1 MVDFAKLILGVDTRG
16 LKDGQRE
23 LDRTGDR
30 AKRTANEVDGAASK
44 MGSAFKK
51 VGVALVA
58 AGITNV
64 LFDFGKKSVQAAI
77 DAEEMGSAFNVVFG
91 SMAEDVRAW
100 AEETGNALGRSTQ
113 EIQRGALAFQELF
126 GKALQPEKAAELS
139 KQFAVLTQ
147 DLASFK
153 NLSNEVAQQK
163 LFSGLTGEAEPLRAV
178 GVFLNETAVK
188 AKAAELG
195 LRGVNGVLTD
205 QEKIVARAAVIQEQL
220 AQASGD
226 VARTSGS
233 TANQIKTYEAAVEE
247 LQVAIGSKLL
257 PQLTPLITLTAEV
270 VTLMA
275 QAAQNINVT
284 ANTTENL
291 VEGVR
296 VVTGRIGKL
305 TSGLRDF
312 VTGIGLAAE
321 KIDGLASRA
330 FRLINPLAG
339 VLNQLERIGAASR
352 AQASAE
358 RLLTGDFSTNFITG
372 ELAAMSQ
379 SIDNINAPNVLP
391 KLGENLEK
399 TGSSGKSAA
408 SGMTAAERAAKII
421 EERFESAANAAA
433 NLRRELDAVLAKA
446 DPARARGQQLFADI
460 GTLFEAER
468 AGLISPE
475 ERQAE
480 GNRLL
485 GQNVPE
491 SVKRSK
497 DAAEELMRGMADLG
511 STSKEITTAISDNFA
526 QMADR
531 TLQALD
537 RMVGAIRGGGFLD
550 ILSSVINFGIQLGG
564 MGAFGSK
571 IQSNILAGARAN
583 GGQVNAGRAYLVGER
598 GPELFMP
605 QAHGQIVANDNMRG
619 GGMTINVDAR
629 GSSDPEAVRRQ
640 VQQGILEAAPS
651 IVAAAEQRTISTL
664 RRPRLAGVM

>member
-1 MVDFAKLILGVDTRG
+1 MAETADRMGELTTQFQNAEGAAEAMAHVMRDNLAGDIDALSGSVETLIIKVGDAGATGALRKMAQTATVAVNALSQSIENYVSGLGVMIGWVERG
-16 LKDGQRE
+16 
-23 LDRTGDR
+23 
-30 AKRTANEVDGAASK
+30 ANAIRQFGRWMGWADEKMAAWGRRAAS
-44 MGSAFKK
+44 
-51 VGVALVA
+51 L
-58 AGITNV
+58 AG
-64 LFDFGKKSVQAAI
+64 
-77 DAEEMGSAFNVVFG
+77 
-91 SMAEDVRAW
+91 
-100 AEETGNALGRSTQ
+100 
-113 EIQRGALAFQELF
+113 
-126 GKALQPEKAAELS
+126 P
-139 KQFAVLTQ
+139 
-147 DLASFK
+147 
-153 NLSNEVAQQK
+153 
-163 LFSGLTGEAEPLRAV
+163 
-178 GVFLNETAVK
+178 
-188 AKAAELG
+188 
-195 LRGVNGVLTD
+195 
-205 QEKIVARAAVIQEQL
+205 
-220 AQASGD
+220 
-226 VARTSGS
+226 
-233 TANQIKTYEAAVEE
+233 
-247 LQVAIGSKLL
+247 IGSVVS
-257 PQLTPLITLTAEV
+257 LIE
-270 VTLMA
+270 
-275 QAAQNINVT
+275 
-284 ANTTENL
+284 
-291 VEGVR
+291 
-296 VVTGRIGKL
+296 
-305 TSGLRDF
+305 
-312 VTGIGLAAE
+312 
-321 KIDGLASRA
+321 
-330 FRLINPLAG
+330 RL
-339 VLNQLERIGAASR
+339 GARSS

-358 RLLTGDFSTNFITG
+358 RLLTGDFSTNFITDQ
-372 ELAAMSQ
+372 LAAMGK
-379 SIDNINAPNVLP
+379 SIDNINAPDVLP
-391 KLGENLEK
+391 KLGENLAK

-460 GTLFEAER
+460 GTLFGAER
-468 AGLISPE
+468 AGVISPE

-480 GNRLL
+480 GNKLL

-511 STSKEITTAISDNFA
+511 ATSKEITTAISDNFA

>member
-1 MVDFAKLILGVDTRG
+1 
-16 LKDGQRE
+16 
-23 LDRTGDR
+23 
-30 AKRTANEVDGAASK
+30 

-91 SMAEDVRAW
+91 NMADDVRAW

-126 GKALQPEKAAELS
+126 GKALQPEQAAELS

-205 QEKIVARAAVIQEQL
+205 QEKIVARAAIIQEQL
-220 AQASGD
+220 SQASGD
-226 VARTSGS
+226 VERTSGS
-233 TANQIKTYEAAVEE
+233 AANQIKTMNAAVEE
-247 LQVAIGSKLL
+247 LQVAIGTQLL
-257 PQLTPLITLTAEV
+257 PALTPLITLTANLITKLAEAARAFNGAGESIANYVRGLEVLAGWIGRGASALQSFGNWLGWADEKMAAIGRRALALAGPISQV
-270 VTLMA
+270 VTFIERLGA
-275 QAAQNINVT
+275 RNAPGSGGPLGVT
-284 ANTTENL
+284 ANAMLDMARQATAGGSAFANL
-291 VEGVR
+291 QINAGGAAVSLGKIETAATRAGVAMR
-296 VVTGRIGKL
+296 AANDEFEAPSIQ
-305 TSGLRDF
+305 DA
-312 VTGIGLAAE
+312 GIARFEPNAALAA
-321 KIDGLASRA
+321 IGGR
-330 FRLINPLAG
+330 PLD
-339 VLNQLERIGAASR
+339 EI
-352 AQASAE
+352 E
-358 RLLTGDFSTNFITG
+358 
-372 ELAAMSQ
+372 E
-379 SIDNINAPNVLP
+379 
-391 KLGENLEK
+391 LEK
-399 TGSSGKSAA
+399 
-408 SGMTAAERAAKII
+408 
-421 EERFESAANAAA
+421 AAN
-433 NLRRELDAVLAKA
+433 RY
-446 DPARARGQQLFADI
+446 
-460 GTLFEAER
+460 
-468 AGLISPE
+468 
-475 ERQAE
+475 
-480 GNRLL
+480 
-485 GQNVPE
+485 
-491 SVKRSK
+491 VKSLK
-497 DAAEELMRGMADLG
+497 DAEEETKTTTVAIAD
-511 STSKEITTAISDNFA
+511 TFA